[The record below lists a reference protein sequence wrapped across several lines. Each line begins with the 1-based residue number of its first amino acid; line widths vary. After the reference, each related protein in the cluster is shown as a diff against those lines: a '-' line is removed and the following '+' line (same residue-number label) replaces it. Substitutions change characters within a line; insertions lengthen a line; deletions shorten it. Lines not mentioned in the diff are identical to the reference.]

1 MPALL
6 ELSNLIHI
14 NAGSLGS
21 AFLEHT
27 QEAQV
32 AGINEL
38 MRSDMPDKW
47 TSLLGLLSGR
57 GHLCLVKRR
66 PAASAPDAG
75 QGS

>member
-6 ELSNLIHI
+6 ELSNLIHV
-14 NAGSLGS
+14 NAGCLGG

-38 MRSDMPDKW
+38 MRSDMP
-47 TSLLGLLSGR
+47 S
-57 GHLCLVKRR
+57 
-66 PAASAPDAG
+66 AAMF
-75 QGS
+75 